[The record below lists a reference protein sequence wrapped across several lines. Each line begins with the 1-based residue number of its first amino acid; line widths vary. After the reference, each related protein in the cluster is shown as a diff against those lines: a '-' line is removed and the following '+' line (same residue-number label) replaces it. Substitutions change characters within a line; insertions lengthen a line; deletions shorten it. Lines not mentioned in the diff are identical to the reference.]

1 MMGFEFLQAN
11 ESYKFI
17 IL

>member
-11 ESYKFI
+11 ESYKFTI
-17 IL
+17 